1 MRSIDPISLK
11 IQILGEILFKNPGFK
26 SLSGKVNFFVPFS
39 FHFHIF
45 RQPTTK
51 RQYRKRDESWT
62 PDKKSRLGRTDSY
75 SRAVST
81 AQLTQEQQE
90 MFDKF
95 ELPKPIDEFK
105 MPPSKGI
112 NRKSHI
118 GKQNFFITVGKSHS
132 GQKCLE

>member
-1 MRSIDPISLK
+1 MRKYGIYY
-11 IQILGEILFKNPGFK
+11 F
-26 SLSGKVNFFVPFS
+26 
-39 FHFHIF
+39 F

-118 GKQNFFITVGKSHS
+118 GKQNFFIIVGKLLGGNWEERVISS
-132 GQKCLE
+132 IGYIFIGSIPDLGLPGSL

>member
-1 MRSIDPISLK
+1 MAKPLNYIYY
-11 IQILGEILFKNPGFK
+11 F
-26 SLSGKVNFFVPFS
+26 
-39 FHFHIF
+39 F

-118 GKQNFFITVGKSHS
+118 GKQNFFITVCKLLGIGYIFIGAIPTTCSP
-132 GQKCLE
+132 QV

>member
-1 MRSIDPISLK
+1 MRKLYE
-11 IQILGEILFKNPGFK
+11 EIRYIYIIYYF
-26 SLSGKVNFFVPFS
+26 
-39 FHFHIF
+39 F

-118 GKQNFFITVGKSHS
+118 GKQSFYITVFFLIRKKLLPIVHNVGYIVYMLLHLK
-132 GQKCLE
+132 LEFVS

>member
-1 MRSIDPISLK
+1 MREYGISIYYY
-11 IQILGEILFKNPGFK
+11 
-26 SLSGKVNFFVPFS
+26 
-39 FHFHIF
+39 F

-118 GKQNFFITVGKSHS
+118 GKQNFFITVGKLLGGYCVHVIFIYRNYS
-132 GQKCLE
+132 